1 VPPVRYKELYSEDKG
16 EPSCE
21 IRKRVNTARGVQK
34 ERFGRMKIH
43 SNSQLPPRVVRK
55 FSKPDEVG
63 HKENGDRYQ
72 LSYNQSMVTK
82 YLLEMFTTTCMIYAG
97 QNEFPL

>member
-1 VPPVRYKELYSEDKG
+1 VRYKELSSEDKG

-21 IRKRVNTARGVQK
+21 IRKRVNTPRGVQR
-34 ERFGRMKIH
+34 ERFGRTKIH

-63 HKENGDRYQ
+63 YKENGDRYQ
-72 LSYNQSMVTK
+72 LSYNQSMETK
-82 YLLEMFTTTCMIYAG
+82 NLLEMFTTTCMIYAG